1 MTDTIPNVQL
11 THLSQ
16 PSTMLSPW
24 VQEWLQHG
32 AAALLRYRPIGVTL
46 PSLSQQVQ
54 HASRWENLPLRTNT
68 VGVAQTDHFVQ
79 RAQSYETLVRT
90 DRFMVHPMNLKIAQE
105 RNLWLPSELAEN
117 EVAAEPMTPEWVEA
131 MTTSE
136 GDMPSPFE
144 RMVSRVKKSEARQF
158 SPRPTQPQ
166 TASPPSRQRVRPGH
180 WSFDPSHWSLVPSH
194 SSVVSSQESIDEE
207 QRTPDKGQMTN
218 DNEQLTIDDI
228 TVMPETV
235 SNSLFQRMLR
245 KVAPVAEPTTSPSM
259 ATPKPDMPSESVETR
274 ANKAIKPESES
285 VNIEPD
291 LTPLLPPTTAAPRRI
306 RPALPSEMTLPTP
319 KASSE
324 PMPASPAPSDSAVS
338 VSQRPSLFQK
348 MLGKIGRADDQPA
361 PSPFADLP
369 SMADSAEGDDQPTP
383 LVQAKIDESAAH
395 VQTPKVSKNLEVLA
409 EEEEEWAD
417 EPPARPI
424 PPPQPSAATEPS
436 STETSPTVTRP
447 SRPPLP
453 GKVESTVTMI
463 DPATYKFPFSQPEPS
478 VTESKAIPAV
488 PTVAESAVSLPDLSL
503 QRAEASPEISPS
515 ESDSIEVA
523 SSIEP
528 TVIDTLPLVT
538 LIEPTAQAELAEEV
552 HAISPTKPIK
562 SETEVVQKATM
573 ESKSLDL
580 TTKSK
585 DFDSISTAVTESVML
600 PSETAD
606 LIEPIQRTE
615 LKDESLMES
624 KSLDLITKPKGLDS
638 VSEFQSD
645 VMDTPTITLE
655 AESVKSKD
663 LDSVGTAELNI
674 TGEQPVALQRL
685 AVERDEVMAISV
697 ESVMREAMQP
707 VAASVES
714 QVTPALDEAT
724 QSETALSMVA
734 ERVPTHEPMITMESK
749 PLDLTAKS
757 KDLDS
762 VDKEPTQLQKV
773 SLETTSKPVVA
784 RSMVGEESQPG
795 EPLERNSTRV
805 GTENFQPLHDMLSLD
820 ETDKSKDLDSM
831 PVVGK
836 AEGLHSMPVI
846 ETVKPKGLDSVPVV
860 SKSKDLDSISE
871 RPRPKAELPI
881 VKTIPQ
887 LSQASATEQL
897 LAQGWRFKQTP
908 LSSPLNQGGKRGV
921 EAIARAIDD
930 LTQRPD
936 PGRPLAA
943 EPRQALEGILGQDF
957 SQVRLH
963 EASLSGLNV
972 QAAARGRDV
981 YVEAGQA
988 RFDTPDSMALLG
1000 HELTHVAQQGFAK
1013 PLVQRQVDNDEAR
1026 PHMFSKPIR
1035 SDVARDEA
1043 EAEQSERQVK
1053 SFFTAMPM
1061 AKRVDGRRET
1071 VDSREESVGEQDRVG
1086 SKGNKTATPPQF
1098 NMPLVTPTVMS
1109 ALAIQRAVAV
1119 DEVSSNVEVEQPA
1132 ASHDAP
1138 SPAMDLGQLAQ
1149 QIYPLIKRRLRIE
1162 REMVGGR

>member
-369 SMADSAEGDDQPTP
+369 SMADSAEGNDQPTP

-908 LSSPLNQGGKRGV
+908 FVSPVHQSG

-930 LTQRPD
+930 LTQRPEA
-936 PGRPLAA
+936 GRPLAA
-943 EPRQALEGILGQDF
+943 EPREALEGILGQDF

-1013 PLVQRQVDNDEAR
+1013 PLVQRAVDDEAR
-1026 PHMFSKPIR
+1026 PYRFSKPIR
-1035 SDVARDEA
+1035 SNVAKDEA

-1061 AKRVDGRRET
+1061 AQRKRVEGRQDT
-1071 VDSREESVGEQDRVG
+1071 VESRQDTTESTENVAGSVGQ
-1086 SKGNKTATPPQF
+1086 KAATLPKF

-1109 ALAIQRAVAV
+1109 APAIQRAVAV
-1119 DEVSSNVEVEQPA
+1119 KEITTEVEPPA
-1132 ASHDAP
+1132 EPQATSRDAP
-1138 SPAMDLGQLAQ
+1138 SSSMDLGQLAQ